1 MQGGRGRSAGAQVSD
16 VAGDRGGIANSST
29 TTDKNTDT
37 TDVDLYANGS
47 ANSNQHAAASGDRD
61 GCAECDGDADKRAGK
76 RSVEDREART
86 VAVVD
91 SDTGGS
97 DCSWIDFVC
106 SGRTEKADD

>member
-1 MQGGRGRSAGAQVSD
+1 MQGSGGRKQGAPVA
-16 VAGDRGGIANSST
+16 VCAGDRGGIANSNT

-47 ANSNQHAAASGDRD
+47 ANSNQHAAASGNSDSD
-61 GCAECDGDADKRAGK
+61 AECDGDADKRADK
-76 RSVEDREART
+76 RSGEDREART

-91 SDTGGS
+91 SDTTSS